1 METPVSQRGDI
12 MGPRSLGDLL
22 GGSEQLKRLR
32 AEVVKR
38 RELTER
44 IRTMLPPGEAL
55 HLLTAHINSLGEL
68 VLVLDSPAWAARA
81 RYCQESLKRSLK
93 PEGINRVRI
102 QARPGS

>member
-1 METPVSQRGDI
+1 MP
-12 MGPRSLGDLL
+12 GPRSLGDLL
-22 GGSEQLKRLR
+22 DGSQQLKRLR

-44 IRTMLPPGEAL
+44 IRGILPAGEAL

-81 RYCQESLKRSLK
+81 HYSQESLKRGLR
-93 PEGINRVRI
+93 PLGINRVRI
-102 QARPGS
+102 QSRPRP